1 VGCVKHDSEH
11 RFVAPAIAFCRF
23 IRLSFILFC
32 WNLQRSSFFSSPF
45 SIHPFAYVWRTIS
58 KFYSLRL
65 ALSQEIHRVHIDLR
79 DLIEIKHDE
88 WRAVCDQRLQLREML
103 RAQTTT
109 ESKEDTVSAER
120 PFDF

>member
-1 VGCVKHDSEH
+1 
-11 RFVAPAIAFCRF
+11 
-23 IRLSFILFC
+23 LFC
-32 WNLQRSSFFSSPF
+32 WNLQKSSFVSSPF

-65 ALSQEIHRVHIDLR
+65 ALSQEIHRVYIDLR